1 VQALLRAKAAQTV
14 TKLTM
19 TAKRLKC
26 DLWMLDLTV
35 LALVLVMMILL
46 LVLLLMLL
54 LILMLFRSLPSP
66 LPMRPVEGLPRCSG
80 LYSPRSISRRRY

>member
-1 VQALLRAKAAQTV
+1 
-14 TKLTM
+14 M

-54 LILMLFRSLPSP
+54 LMLFRPLPSP
-66 LPMRPVEGLPRCSG
+66 LPMRPVERLP
-80 LYSPRSISRRRY
+80 SISRRQY